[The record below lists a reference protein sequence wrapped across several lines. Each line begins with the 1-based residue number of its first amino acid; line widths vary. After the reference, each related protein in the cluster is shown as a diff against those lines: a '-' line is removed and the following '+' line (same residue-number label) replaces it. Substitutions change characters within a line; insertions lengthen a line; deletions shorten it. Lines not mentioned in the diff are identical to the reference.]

1 MQQGLTETISRKL
14 DLIGSLRTV
23 FPALSRPR
31 NRILAFLCS
40 RPVVLK
46 VNISVVPKRQ
56 CNNTKL
62 RENVPEPIDDEH
74 GFVYQTR
81 GVRKEDRTIL

>member
-1 MQQGLTETISRKL
+1 M
-14 DLIGSLRTV
+14 
-23 FPALSRPR
+23 
-31 NRILAFLCS
+31 
-40 RPVVLK
+40 VLK